1 MIVPKYMQGNHYN
14 FIVEYRW
21 KTIKNM
27 IVQTGKFYAN
37 TAKLYKKQFR

>member
-1 MIVPKYMQGNHYN
+1 MIVLKYMQGNNYN
-14 FIVEYRW
+14 FIVEYKW

-27 IVQTGKFYAN
+27 IVLTEKSYAN